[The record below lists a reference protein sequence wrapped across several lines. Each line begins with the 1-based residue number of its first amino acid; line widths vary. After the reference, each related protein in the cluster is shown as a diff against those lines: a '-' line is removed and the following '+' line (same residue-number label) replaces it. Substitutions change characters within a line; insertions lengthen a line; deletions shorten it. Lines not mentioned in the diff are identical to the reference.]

1 MKGILSIFYRCVE
14 VEEEE
19 EEEVELIKFENSL
32 VFEIFWLNKVIL
44 IFFVIMMIWSNWLWL
59 VVVF

>member
-14 VEEEE
+14 VEEE